1 MVPNSRNLGPDMKK
15 SNAFLFVL
23 LFLSAVGID
32 SPAYA
37 YLDPGTGSMMIQLIL
52 GGVAGALV
60 VGNLYW
66 QRIKAFF
73 RGKSIDDQSKEPA
86 SHGDA
91 E

>member
-1 MVPNSRNLGPDMKK
+1 MKK
-15 SNAFLFVL
+15 TNVILFTLLFLFV
-23 LFLSAVGID
+23 VGIHR
-32 SPAYA
+32 PAFA
-37 YLDPGTGSMMIQLIL
+37 YLDPGTGSMMLQLLL

-73 RGKSIDDQSKEPA
+73 GGKSIHDQSNESAA
-86 SHGDA
+86 SSDA

>member
-1 MVPNSRNLGPDMKK
+1 MKK

-23 LFLSAVGID
+23 LFLSVVGIG

-37 YLDPGTGSMMIQLIL
+37 YLDPGTGSMMLQLLL
-52 GGVAGALV
+52 GGVAGAAV

-73 RGKSIDDQSKEPA
+73 GGKSIHDQRNEPA
-86 SHGDA
+86 PHSDA

>member
-1 MVPNSRNLGPDMKK
+1 MIPVLRHLGPDMNK
-15 SNAFLFVL
+15 SSAFLFVL
-23 LFLSAVGID
+23 LFLSVIGMD

-52 GGVAGALV
+52 GGVAGAAV

>member
-1 MVPNSRNLGPDMKK
+1 
-15 SNAFLFVL
+15 
-23 LFLSAVGID
+23 
-32 SPAYA
+32 
-37 YLDPGTGSMMIQLIL
+37 MMIQLML

-73 RGKSIDDQSKEPA
+73 RGKSIDDQDKEPA
-86 SHGDA
+86 SHGDT